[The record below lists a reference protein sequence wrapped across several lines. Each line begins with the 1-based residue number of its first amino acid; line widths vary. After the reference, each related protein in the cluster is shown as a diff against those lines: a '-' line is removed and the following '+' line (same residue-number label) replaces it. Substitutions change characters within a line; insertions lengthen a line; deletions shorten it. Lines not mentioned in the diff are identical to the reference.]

1 MQAMQV
7 MQFETNSHGGWVVP
21 ANTAMPDGTEI
32 PAWSDLG
39 ESCVL
44 GAGCKIGDD
53 CKIGAGCRL
62 GAGCKFGAYCRLG
75 NDCRLGESCTLGANT
90 QWLGVTV
97 ESWLTLANVDGSG
110 RPVKIIKHA
119 EGVRVE
125 AGCFQGTLEEF
136 CIQAASEGKDRYVRV
151 ISAVAAAM

>member
-1 MQAMQV
+1 MQFETNSHHHQLSKEQA

-21 ANTAMPDGTEI
+21 ANTAIPDGTEI

-44 GAGCKIGDD
+44 GAGCTLGHS
-53 CKIGAGCRL
+53 CKIGHGC
-62 GAGCKFGAYCRLG
+62 
-75 NDCRLGESCTLGANT
+75 ELGANT
-90 QWLGVTV
+90 QWMGVTV

-110 RPVKIIKHA
+110 RQIKIVKHA

-125 AGCFQGTLEEF
+125 AGCFQGTLEDF
-136 CIQAASEGKDRYVRV
+136 CTQAASEGKDRYVRV

>member
-1 MQAMQV
+1 

-21 ANTAMPDGTEI
+21 ANTAIPDGTEI

-44 GAGCKIGDD
+44 GAD
-53 CKIGAGCRL
+53 CKIGAGCKFGDGCELGAYCTL
-62 GAGCKFGAYCRLG
+62 GAGCALG
-75 NDCRLGESCTLGANT
+75 DNT
-90 QWLGVTV
+90 QWLKVTV

-110 RPVKIIKHA
+110 RQIKIVKHA

-125 AGCFQGTLEEF
+125 AGCFQGTLEDF
-136 CIQAASEGKDRYVRV
+136 CTQAASEGKDRYVRV